1 MSDHPDISTESLNR
15 EVHQLRREVRE
26 LSASVQD
33 LVEAWRTAHGVV
45 RFVKWMGG
53 LATAGTALWALIQ
66 LAWATRK

>member
-1 MSDHPDISTESLNR
+1 MSDQPDISTESLNR
-15 EVHQLRREVRE
+15 EVHQLRREVRA

-53 LATAGTALWALIQ
+53 LATASTALWALIQ

>member
-1 MSDHPDISTESLNR
+1 MSHESLVR
-15 EVHQLRREVRE
+15 EVHSLRRDVAE
-26 LSASVQD
+26 LSGNVHD

-53 LATAGTALWALIQ
+53 MATAGTALWALIQ

>member
-1 MSDHPDISTESLNR
+1 MSDQPDISTEALSRKVDDLSH
-15 EVHQLRREVRE
+15 EVAV
-26 LSASVQD
+26 LSANVKD